1 MTKINGDLIPSASGI
16 ANLGV
21 NGNAVGAY
29 DIASI
34 APFAH
39 IHMNSGVFHDTLAGE
54 SGVLR
59 YSRAANAFQ
68 VSVDGGKTF
77 NNISAGAVTSIGVIG
92 GVDLTGAV
100 DLATVASG
108 FMTIQDTGGAS
119 PLVFS
124 VDNQGLSG
132 FWRFPA
138 QGFNGRV
145 VNALT
150 DFNGTEVQGVVN
162 VVGASGI
169 VADII
174 GQTLTIA
181 AGNTIPRSFAA
192 TVGSSNPWV
201 VTHNLNSLNV
211 IVQTFD
217 ATAARLHIEPD
228 DIEITD
234 SNNCTIRWNQAQA
247 GLVVIF
253 AAF

>member
-59 YSRAANAFQ
+59 YSRAASAFQ

-124 VDNQGLSG
+124 VDTLGLSG
-132 FWRFPA
+132 LFRFPT

-150 DFNGTEVQGVVN
+150 DTNGTEAQGVIQVAG
-162 VVGASGI
+162 VSGI
-169 VADII
+169 IADLVGQVLSI
-174 GQTLTIA
+174 GL
-181 AGNTIPRSFAA
+181 GNNVPKSFAQ
-192 TVGSSNPWV
+192 TFVSSSPWT

-217 ATAARLHIEPD
+217 ATSARLAIEPD

-234 SNNCTIRWNQAQA
+234 ANTVTIRWNQAQA
-247 GLVVIF
+247 GLVVVF